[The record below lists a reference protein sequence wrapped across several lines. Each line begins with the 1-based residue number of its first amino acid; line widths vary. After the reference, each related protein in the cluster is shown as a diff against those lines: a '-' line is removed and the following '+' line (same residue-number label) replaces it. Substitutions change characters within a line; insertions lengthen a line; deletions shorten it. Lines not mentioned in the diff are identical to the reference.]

1 MGWLL
6 SLSSAVIA
14 AIAGCLLA
22 FYIGEKCV
30 TWYRISSFEGGSG
43 YAVIFMSLG
52 GLIAGFLLGF
62 TVAKS
67 FGTGFLHGTGLAL
80 AAVAAI
86 SGVVYLLARL
96 GGDVPP
102 EINGDKLHLQVEMR
116 MAPGWQPSNLA
127 QAGQNYCLLTSLGGG
142 NQRRR
147 PRYGTLDFKNATQQD
162 GRWIVPCQV
171 DIHSNRSPLLVGL
184 QLGKKTD
191 LEFVSPLPS
200 QPTAANE
207 QWTPWS
213 STGFAQPVGQ
223 PQITGYEYRV
233 RVQRDDVVRA
243 ERQAAETKEYED
255 RQRSFAAL
263 NESSPL
269 KAWLPFANSY
279 NSDDISGRAQ
289 RYLTTRLPE
298 FEALLTDPDPA
309 IVTGALKVLLQQET
323 IPATLTPT
331 IIASGRAVLPLIEKA
346 KQAKDPEDPDKLTEK
361 QAREFVEIWKS
372 VAEKT
377 NAPTDKVRTEIGV
390 AAAYAKQGDMQD
402 LALAMR

>member
-6 SLSSAVIA
+6 SLSAAVVA

-80 AAVAAI
+80 AAVAAV
-86 SGVVYLLARL
+86 SGVVYVLARL

-102 EINGDKLHLQVEMR
+102 EIRGDSLHLQVEMR

-127 QAGQNYCLLTSLGGG
+127 RAGRNYCQLAALDG

-147 PRYGTLDFKNATQQD
+147 PRHGTLDFEKATQQD

-171 DIHSNRSPLLVGL
+171 PIHSTRAPLLVSL
-184 QLGKKTD
+184 HLGNKSN

-207 QWTPWS
+207 QWAPWS
-213 STGFAQPVGQ
+213 STGFAQPQ
-223 PQITGYEYRV
+223 TTGYEYRV

-243 ERQAAETKEYED
+243 ERQAAETAAYEN
-255 RQRSFAAL
+255 RQRDFAAL

-289 RYLTTRLPE
+289 RYLATRLPE

-309 IVTGALKVLLQQET
+309 IVLGALKALLYHQT
-323 IPATLTPT
+323 FPDTLTPA

-377 NAPTDKVRTEIGV
+377 NAPTDKVKTEIGV

-402 LALAMR
+402 LAMAMR

>member
-6 SLSSAVIA
+6 SLSSAIIA

-43 YAVIFMSLG
+43 YAVVFIAFG
-52 GLIAGFLLGF
+52 GLLAGFGVGL
-62 TVAKS
+62 TVSKS
-67 FGTGFLHGTGLAL
+67 FGTGFLHGTGLTL
-80 AAVAAI
+80 ATVVAI

-102 EINGDKLHLQVEMR
+102 ELNGDTLHLQVEMR
-116 MAPGWQPSNLA
+116 MAPGWQPSHLA
-127 QAGQNYCLLTSLGGG
+127 QAGRNYCLLTSLAG

-147 PRYGTLDFKNATQQD
+147 PRYGTLDFKNATLQD

-171 DIHSNRSPLLVGL
+171 DIHSNRSPLLVGV
-184 QLGKKTD
+184 QLGKRTN

-207 QWTPWS
+207 QWTAWS
-213 STGFAQPVGQ
+213 ATGFSQTQAP
-223 PQITGYEYRV
+223 GYEYRV
-233 RVQRDDVVRA
+233 RVKRDNVVRA
-243 ERQAAETKEYED
+243 ERQAAETAAYEN
-255 RQRSFAAL
+255 RQRDFAAL
-263 NESSPL
+263 NDSSPL

-279 NSDDISGRAQ
+279 NSDDISGHAQ
-289 RYLTTRLPE
+289 RYLGTRLPE
-298 FEALLTDPDPA
+298 FETLLADPDPS
-309 IVTGALKVLLQQET
+309 IVIGALKVLLYHQT
-323 IPATLTPT
+323 PPKTLTPA
-331 IIASGRAVLPLIEKA
+331 IIASGRAVLPLIERA
-346 KQAKDPEDPDKLTEK
+346 KQAKDPDDPDQLAEK
-361 QAREFVEIWKS
+361 HAREFVEIWKS

-377 NAPTDKVRTEIGV
+377 NAPTDKVKTEFGV

>member
-6 SLSSAVIA
+6 SLSSAVVA
-14 AIAGCLLA
+14 AIAGCALA
-22 FYIGEKCV
+22 FYIGDKCV

-43 YAVIFMSLG
+43 YAVVFMAFG
-52 GLIAGFLLGF
+52 GLLAGFLVGLGI
-62 TVAKS
+62 AKS

-102 EINGDKLHLQVEMR
+102 ELSGDSLHLQVEMR
-116 MAPGWQPSNLA
+116 MAPGWQPSHLA
-127 QAGQNYCLLTSLGGG
+127 QAGQNYCLLTALGAG

-147 PRYGTLDFKNATQQD
+147 PRYGTVDFKTATQQD
-162 GRWIVPCQV
+162 GRWIVPCQIP
-171 DIHSNRSPLLVGL
+171 IHSNRSPLLVGL

-191 LEFVSPLPS
+191 LEFVSPLPA

-213 STGFAQPVGQ
+213 STGFSQNQ
-223 PQITGYEYRV
+223 SKGYEYRV

-243 ERQAAETKEYED
+243 ERQAAEAAAYET

-289 RYLTTRLPE
+289 RYLATRLPE

-309 IVTGALKVLLQQET
+309 IVAGALKALLNQEA
-323 IPATLTPT
+323 IPATLTPS
-331 IIASGRAVLPLIEKA
+331 ISAAGRAVLPVIQKA
-346 KQAKDPEDPDKLTEK
+346 KQASDPADPDQLSEK

-372 VAEKT
+372 VAAKA
-377 NAPTDKVRTEIGV
+377 NAPIDKVKTEIGV
-390 AAAYAKQGDMQD
+390 AAAYAKQGDMAD
-402 LALAMR
+402 LAMAMR

>member
-6 SLSSAVIA
+6 SFLSAVIA
-14 AIAGCLLA
+14 AVAGCALA

-43 YAVIFMSLG
+43 YAVVFMAFG
-52 GLIAGFLLGF
+52 GLIAGFLVGF

-86 SGVVYLLARL
+86 SGVVYALARM

-102 EINGDKLHLQVEMR
+102 ELNGDTIHLQVEMR
-116 MAPGWQPSNLA
+116 MPPGWQPSHLA
-127 QAGQNYCLLTSLGGG
+127 QAGQNDCFLTSLGGG

-147 PRYGTLDFKNATQQD
+147 PRYGNIEFKEAIQQD
-162 GRWIVPCQV
+162 GRWIVPC
-171 DIHSNRSPLLVGL
+171 DIPIHSTRSPLLVGL

-207 QWTPWS
+207 QWTAWS
-213 STGFAQPVGQ
+213 STGFSQTQ
-223 PQITGYEYRV
+223 TSGYEYRL
-233 RVQRDDVVRA
+233 RVQRDDVVRT
-243 ERQAAETKEYED
+243 ERQATETAAFAKRKQD
-255 RQRSFAAL
+255 FAAL

-269 KAWLPFANSY
+269 KSWLPFANSH

-289 RYLTTRLPE
+289 RYLATRLPE
-298 FEALLTDPDPA
+298 FDALLTDPDPSVA
-309 IVTGALKVLLQQET
+309 TGAMKVLLQQES
-323 IPATLTPT
+323 IPPSLHPAL
-331 IIASGRAVLPLIEKA
+331 IAAGRGALPLIEKA
-346 KQAKDPEDPDKLTEK
+346 KQASDPADPDQLTEK
-361 QAREFVEIWKS
+361 QAREYVHVWKT
-372 VAEKT
+372 VAEKA
-377 NAPTDKVRTEIGV
+377 NLAIEKVKTEIGV
-390 AAAYAKQGDMQD
+390 AAAYATQGEVREI
-402 LALAMR
+402 ALAMQ

>member
-6 SLSSAVIA
+6 SLSSAVVA
-14 AIAGCLLA
+14 AIVGCLLA

-30 TWYRISSFEGGSG
+30 TWYRISSFEGSSG
-43 YAVIFMSLG
+43 YAVVFMAFG
-52 GLIAGFLLGF
+52 GLLAGFLVGLA
-62 TVAKS
+62 VSKS

-102 EINGDKLHLQVEMR
+102 EINGDNLHLQVEMR
-116 MAPGWQPSNLA
+116 MAPGWQPSHLA
-127 QAGQNYCLLTSLGGG
+127 RAGQNYCLLTSLAG

-147 PRYGTLDFKNATQQD
+147 PRYGTLDFENATQQD

-171 DIHSNRSPLLVGL
+171 PIHSTRSPLLVGV
-184 QLGKKTD
+184 QLGKKTE
-191 LEFVSPLPS
+191 LEFVSPLPA

-207 QWTPWS
+207 QWTAWS
-213 STGFAQPVGQ
+213 ATGFAQTQAP
-223 PQITGYEYRV
+223 GYEYRV
-233 RVQRDDVVRA
+233 RVKRDDEVRA
-243 ERQAAETKEYED
+243 EHQAAETAAYEN
-255 RQRSFAAL
+255 RQRDFAAL

-289 RYLTTRLPE
+289 RYLATRLPE

-309 IVTGALKVLLQQET
+309 IVIGALKVLLYHQT
-323 IPATLTPT
+323 FPSTLTPA

-346 KQAKDPEDPDKLTEK
+346 KQAKDPDDPDKLTEK

-377 NAPTDKVRTEIGV
+377 NAPTDKVKTEIGV
-390 AAAYAKQGDMQD
+390 AAAYAKQGDIQD

>member
-6 SLSSAVIA
+6 SLSSAVVA

-52 GLIAGFLLGF
+52 GLLAGFLVGLA
-62 TVAKS
+62 VSKS

-80 AAVAAI
+80 ATVIAI
-86 SGVVYLLARL
+86 SGAVYVLARL

-102 EINGDKLHLQVEMR
+102 ELNGDTLHLQVEMR
-116 MAPGWQPSNLA
+116 MAPGWQPSHLA
-127 QAGQNYCLLTSLGGG
+127 QAGRNYCLLTSLAG

-171 DIHSNRSPLLVGL
+171 DIHSTRSPLLVGL
-184 QLGKKTD
+184 QLGKKTE

-200 QPTAANE
+200 HPTAAHE

-213 STGFAQPVGQ
+213 STGF
-223 PQITGYEYRV
+223 PQTQASGYEYRV
-233 RVQRDDVVRA
+233 RVKRDNEVRA
-243 ERQAAETKEYED
+243 ERQAAETKVYED
-255 RQRSFAAL
+255 RQRAFAAL
-263 NESSPL
+263 NDASPL

-289 RYLTTRLPE
+289 RYLGTRLAE
-298 FEALLTDPDPA
+298 LESLLADSDPA
-309 IVTGALKVLLQQET
+309 IVMGALKVLLNQET
-323 IPATLTPT
+323 IPATLTPA
-331 IIASGRAVLPLIEKA
+331 IIAAGRAVLPLIEKA
-346 KQAKDPEDPDKLTEK
+346 KQAKDPDDPDQLSEK

-372 VAEKT
+372 VAEKA
-377 NAPTDKVRTEIGV
+377 NAPIGKMKTEIGV

-402 LALAMR
+402 LAMAMR

>member
-80 AAVAAI
+80 AAVAAV

-102 EINGDKLHLQVEMR
+102 ELNGDTLHLQVEMR

-127 QAGQNYCLLTSLGGG
+127 RAGQNYCLLTSLGGG

-147 PRYGTLDFKNATQQD
+147 PRYGTLDFKNATEQD

-207 QWTPWS
+207 QWTAWS
-213 STGFAQPVGQ
+213 ATGFAQTQAP
-223 PQITGYEYRV
+223 GYEYRV

-243 ERQAAETKEYED
+243 ERQAAETAAYEN
-255 RQRSFAAL
+255 RQRDFAAL
-263 NESSPL
+263 NDASPL
-269 KAWLPFANSY
+269 KAWLPFANSHS
-279 NSDDISGRAQ
+279 NDDISGRAQ
-289 RYLTTRLPE
+289 RYLATRLPE

-309 IVTGALKVLLQQET
+309 IVLGALKVLLYHQT
-323 IPATLTPT
+323 FPATLTPA
-331 IIASGRAVLPLIEKA
+331 IIASGRAVLPLIERA
-346 KQAKDPEDPDKLTEK
+346 KQAKDPADPDQLAEK

-377 NAPTDKVRTEIGV
+377 NAPTDKVKTEIGV
-390 AAAYAKQGDMQD
+390 AAAYARQGDMQD

>member
-6 SLSSAVIA
+6 SLTSAVIA
-14 AIAGCLLA
+14 AIAGCALA

-43 YAVIFMSLG
+43 YAVIAMALG
-52 GLIAGFLLGF
+52 GLVAGFLVGL
-62 TVAKS
+62 TVSKS

-80 AAVAAI
+80 AAVAAV

-102 EINGDKLHLQVEMR
+102 ELNGDRLHLQVEMR
-116 MAPGWQPSNLA
+116 MAPGWQPSHLA
-127 QAGQNYCLLTSLGGG
+127 QAGQNNCLLTSLGGG

-147 PRYGTLDFKNATQQD
+147 PRYGNIDFKTATQQD

-171 DIHSNRSPLLVGL
+171 PIHSTRAPLLVGL

-213 STGFAQPVGQ
+213 STGFAHPVGQ

-233 RVQRDDVVRA
+233 RVKRDDEVRA
-243 ERQAAETKEYED
+243 EREAAETAAFEARKRE
-255 RQRSFAAL
+255 FATIS
-263 NESSPL
+263 ESSPL
-269 KAWLPFANSY
+269 KAWLRFANTT
-279 NSDDISGRAQ
+279 NSDDIAGRAQ
-289 RYLTTRLPE
+289 RHLAARLPE
-298 FEALLTDPDPA
+298 FATLLSDPDPA
-309 IVTGALKVLLQQET
+309 IVAKALQLLLQQET
-323 IPATLTPT
+323 IPESLNQS
-331 IIASGRAVLPLIEKA
+331 IIAAGRSVLPLIEKA
-346 KQAKDPEDPDKLTEK
+346 KQATDPADPDELTEK
-361 QAREFVEIWKS
+361 QAREFVEIWRT
-372 VAEKT
+372 VAQKT
-377 NAPTDKVRTEIGV
+377 NAPTDKVKAEIGI
-390 AAAYAKQGDMQD
+390 AAAYAKEGEMHDI
-402 LALAMR
+402 ALLMR